1 MGKEKFIAGLDVGTT
16 NVCGLIGKVT
26 SDGKVELLGLGLA
39 RSSGLRNGLVVDLD
53 EVTTS
58 IAHAMDEA
66 QRRASL
72 DIYSVFVNVSGDSIR
87 GYNRQGMINLANRA
101 KAINRR
107 DIRRVIDCARSMPI
121 PLDQE
126 VLHVIPHGY
135 AVDRQDHIKNP
146 LGMSGHR
153 LTATIHMVV
162 GGVAQL
168 QNIRKVIHRAGFE
181 VDGIVSESLATSY
194 SVLTRE
200 EKELGVILVNLGG
213 GTTDIII
220 YIGGLPL
227 HMEVLPI
234 GGHRLTEMIST
245 TFKTPPDNAEEIKI
259 RYGSALPSMIKTDE
273 PIMAPGISGRSGR
286 YVSRLELSKLVA
298 PEMRRILHQVAE
310 SIERSG
316 YRGQATS
323 GVVIS
328 GGGTLLQGTIE
339 MAEEIFDL
347 PIKMGLALD
356 VQGDTGILSNPLYAT
371 AIGLIRYG
379 AELEQKRSR
388 FRDRGVVGKVIG
400 RISDWFEEYF

>member
-1 MGKEKFIAGLDVGTT
+1 
-16 NVCGLIGKVT
+16 
-26 SDGKVELLGLGLA
+26 
-39 RSSGLRNGLVVDLD
+39 
-53 EVTTS
+53 
-58 IAHAMDEA
+58 
-66 QRRASL
+66 
-72 DIYSVFVNVSGDSIR
+72 
-87 GYNRQGMINLANRA
+87 
-101 KAINRR
+101 
-107 DIRRVIDCARSMPI
+107 
-121 PLDQE
+121 
-126 VLHVIPHGY
+126 
-135 AVDRQDHIKNP
+135 
-146 LGMSGHR
+146 
-153 LTATIHMVV
+153 
-162 GGVAQL
+162 
-168 QNIRKVIHRAGFE
+168 
-181 VDGIVSESLATSY
+181 
-194 SVLTRE
+194 
-200 EKELGVILVNLGG
+200 
-213 GTTDIII
+213 
-220 YIGGLPL
+220 
-227 HMEVLPI
+227 
-234 GGHRLTEMIST
+234 
-245 TFKTPPDNAEEIKI
+245 
-259 RYGSALPSMIKTDE
+259 MIKTDE

-286 YVSRLELSKLVA
+286 YVSRLELSKLIA